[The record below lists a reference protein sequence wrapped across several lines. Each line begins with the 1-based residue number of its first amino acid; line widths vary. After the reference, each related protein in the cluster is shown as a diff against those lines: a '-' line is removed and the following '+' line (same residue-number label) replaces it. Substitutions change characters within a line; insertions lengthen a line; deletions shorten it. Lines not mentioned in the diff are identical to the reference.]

1 MISNPHPFIICRSTA
16 LAVSML
22 CAVTHAQPAKGWKPV
37 KIDET
42 EYIPAHQ
49 IKEYYR
55 FDSLQ
60 HKGDVVTLDSKRV
73 AIEMEVGST
82 ACSINGLKFV
92 LYEKVKDLGKEA
104 HISRR
109 DLSYILD
116 PVLRPNFIKNAGDF
130 NTVILDPAHGGK
142 SPGLINEFGTE
153 AAYTLKIA
161 QLASRQLKDFGFQVI
176 MTRDDD
182 SDLLLQER
190 VKIAN
195 DFKEGAVFIS
205 ISLNS
210 GPKGESGIETF
221 PLCEGEQNAGEFR
234 NASMA
239 LATSTHGTLI
249 RKLGKNTN
257 DRGIKQV
264 RHSVLASVKH
274 PAILIE
280 GGFMTHEKDAR
291 LIENETYQ
299 SALATAI
306 LDGVQ
311 KYRQAVKQNPPKV
324 EEPAVNEAEVAE
336 PEKGE

>member
-1 MISNPHPFIICRSTA
+1 MISYPHHFIIRRLTA
-16 LAVSML
+16 LAFCIL
-22 CAVTHAQPAKGWKPV
+22 CAATHAQPEEGWKPV
-37 KIDET
+37 KIDEV

-49 IKEYYR
+49 IQKFYR
-55 FDSLQ
+55 LDSL
-60 HKGDVVTLDSKRV
+60 KRKDAMVTLENKKVSMDL
-73 AIEMEVGST
+73 EVGST
-82 ACSINGLKFV
+82 ACSINGVKFV
-92 LYEKVKDLGKEA
+92 FLEKIRDLGNES

-142 SPGLINEFGTE
+142 DPGLINEFGTE
-153 AAYTLKIA
+153 AGYTLKVA
-161 QLASRQLKDFGFQVI
+161 ELAEALLKDRGFQVI
-176 MTRDDD
+176 MTRSDD

-205 ISLNS
+205 LSFNS
-210 GPKGESGIETF
+210 GPKGEFGIETL

-239 LATSTHGTLI
+239 LATSTHGTII
-249 RKLGKNTN
+249 RRLGKNTN

-274 PAILIE
+274 PAILVE
-280 GGFMTHEKDAR
+280 GGFMTHERDAR
-291 LIENETYQ
+291 LINNDVYQ
-299 SALATAI
+299 SALAKSI

-311 KYRQAVKQNPPKV
+311 TYRYAVKQNPPKV
-324 EEPAVNEAEVAE
+324 EEPAPAE
-336 PEKGE
+336 PENGG